1 MLDPKLIKEKPEMI
15 RNMLKSRAVE
25 FDLDELIKTD
35 EKRREFIIKTDEL
48 RKKKN
53 QVGIRISEKKKAK
66 EDASSILAEMKNISS
81 ELTKLESEQ
90 EEIENKYLKL
100 ASTIPNLVHE
110 SVPIGIDDSANIE
123 IKKWGNIPK
132 FDFKVKDHIDISENL
147 NLVDLERAAK
157 VAGARFYY
165 LKNDLV
171 RLNQALINFGLDFLA
186 EKGYSLIQPPYMINR
201 ESMEGAVIAEDFE
214 EVIYKIQ
221 DEDLYMIGT
230 SEHAMA
236 AMHSKEIIEGKNIP
250 MKYAGISPCFRKEAG
265 AHGRDQKGI
274 FRVHQ
279 FDKIEQFVFSKPED
293 SWKEHE
299 KLLAVAEEFYQKLEI
314 PYRVMLL
321 STGDIGKISA
331 KTYDIEAWMAG
342 QNAYREIV
350 SCSNCLEYQA
360 RRLKIRFRDKTNEDT
375 QYIHTLNSTLIATTR
390 VLVSIMENFQT
401 KEGHIRIPQGF
412 TAIYGKSER
421 DILTYPYILDLK
433 FVKNWHAEKVE

>member
-1 MLDPKLIKEKPEMI
+1 MLDPKLIKEKPEVI
-15 RNMLKSRAVE
+15 KDMLKARSVE
-25 FDLDELIKTD
+25 FDLEGLINSD
-35 EKRREFIIKTDEL
+35 QKRREFITKTDEL

-53 QVGIRISEKKKAK
+53 QVALNISEKKKK
-66 EDASSILAEMKNISS
+66 GEDISSILAEMKSVS
-81 ELTKLESEQ
+81 EELSKLEIDQ
-90 EEIENKYLKL
+90 NNIEKKYLKL
-100 ASTIPNLVHE
+100 ATSIPNLIHE
-110 SVPIGIDDSANIE
+110 SVPIGKDEESNKE
-123 IKKWGNIPK
+123 IKKWGNIPE
-132 FDFKVKDHIDISENL
+132 FDFKIKDHIDISEDL
-147 NLVDLERAAK
+147 DLVDLERAAK

-171 RLNQALINFGLDFLA
+171 RLNQALINFGLDFLR
-186 EKGYSLIQPPYMINR
+186 EKGYSAVQPPYMINR

-214 EVIYKIQ
+214 EVIYKIDNQ
-221 DEDLYMIGT
+221 DLYMIGT

-236 AMHSKEIIEGKNIP
+236 AMHSKEIIEGKDIP
-250 MKYAGISPCFRKEAG
+250 KKYAGISPCFRKEAG

-299 KLLAVAEEFYQKLEI
+299 KLLSIAEEFYQKLEI

-321 STGDIGKISA
+321 STGDTGNISA

-375 QYIHTLNSTLIATTR
+375 QYVHTLNSTLIATTR
-390 VLVSIMENFQT
+390 VLVAIMENFQT
-401 KEGHIRIPQGF
+401 KDGHIRIPEVLQGYMGNQKE
-412 TAIYGKSER
+412 I
-421 DILTYPYILDLK
+421 
-433 FVKNWHAEKVE
+433 

>member
-1 MLDPKLIKEKPEMI
+1 MLDPKLIKEKPEII

-25 FDLDELIKTD
+25 FDLEGLIESD
-35 EKRREFIIKTDEL
+35 QKRREFIIKTDDL

-53 QVGIRISEKKKAK
+53 QVAIIISEKKKAG
-66 EDASSILAEMKNISS
+66 EDAYSILAEMKNISN

-90 EEIENKYLKL
+90 EEIEKKYLKL
-100 ASTIPNLVHE
+100 ASTIPNLVDK
-110 SVPIGIDDSANIE
+110 SVPLGIDDSSNKE

-132 FDFKVKDHIDISENL
+132 FDFKIKDHIDISEDL
-147 NLVDLERAAK
+147 SLVDLERAAK

-171 RLNQALINFGLDFLA
+171 RLNQALIHFGLDFLT
-186 EKGYSLIQPPYMINR
+186 EKGYSLVQPPYMINR

-214 EVIYKIQ
+214 EVIYKVQ

-236 AMHSKEIIEGKNIP
+236 AMHSKEIIEGKNMP
-250 MKYAGISPCFRKEAG
+250 MKYAGVSPCFRKEAG

-279 FDKIEQFVFSKPED
+279 FDKIEQFIFSKPED

-299 KLLAVAEEFYQKLEI
+299 KMLAIAEEFYQKLEI

-375 QYIHTLNSTLIATTR
+375 QYVHTLNSTLIATTR
-390 VLVSIMENFQT
+390 VLVAIMENFQT
-401 KEGHIRIPQGF
+401 KDGHIRIPQVLQSYMGNQKE
-412 TAIYGKSER
+412 I
-421 DILTYPYILDLK
+421 
-433 FVKNWHAEKVE
+433 

>member
-1 MLDPKLIKEKPEMI
+1 MLNPKLIKEKPEII

-25 FDLDELIKTD
+25 FDLEGLIESD
-35 EKRREFIIKTDEL
+35 QKRREFIIKTDEL

-53 QVGIRISEKKKAK
+53 QVAIAISEKKKAGD
-66 EDASSILAEMKNISS
+66 DASTILIEMKNISN

-90 EEIENKYLKL
+90 EHIEKKYLKL
-100 ASTIPNLVHE
+100 AATIPNLVDK
-110 SVPIGIDDSANIE
+110 SVPIGPDESTNKE
-123 IKKWGNIPK
+123 IKRWGNIPE
-132 FDFKVKDHIDISENL
+132 FDFKIKDHIDISEDL

-171 RLNQALINFGLDFLA
+171 RLNQALIHFGLDFLA
-186 EKGYSLIQPPYMINR
+186 EKGYSLVQPPYMINR

-214 EVIYKIQ
+214 EVIYKVEE
-221 DEDLYMIGT
+221 EDLYMIGT

-236 AMHSKEIIEGKNIP
+236 AMHSKEIIEGKEIP

-299 KLLAVAEEFYQKLEI
+299 KMLAVAEEFYQKLEI

-390 VLVSIMENFQT
+390 VLVAIMENFQT
-401 KEGHIRIPQGF
+401 KDGHIRIPQVLQGYMGNQKE
-412 TAIYGKSER
+412 I
-421 DILTYPYILDLK
+421 
-433 FVKNWHAEKVE
+433 

>member
-1 MLDPKLIKEKPEMI
+1 MLDPKLIKEKPEII

-25 FDLDELIKTD
+25 FDLDGLIESD
-35 EKRREFIIKTDEL
+35 QKRREFIIKTDEL

-53 QVGIRISEKKKAK
+53 QIAMTISEKKKAG
-66 EDASSILAEMKNISS
+66 EDASSILAEMKNISN
-81 ELTKLESEQ
+81 ELTKLQSEQ
-90 EEIENKYLKL
+90 EEVEKKYLKL
-100 ASTIPNLVHE
+100 ALTIPNLVHE
-110 SVPIGIDDSANIE
+110 SVPVGPDDSANKE
-123 IKKWGNIPK
+123 IKKWGDIPK
-132 FDFKVKDHIDISENL
+132 FDFKIKDHIDISEDL

-171 RLNQALINFGLDFLA
+171 RLNQALLHFGLDFLA
-186 EKGYSLIQPPYMINR
+186 QKGYSLVQPPYMINR

-221 DEDLYMIGT
+221 EEDLYMIGT

-236 AMHSKEIIEGKNIP
+236 AMHSKEIIEGKTIP
-250 MKYAGISPCFRKEAG
+250 IKYAGISPCFRKEAG

-279 FDKIEQFVFSKPED
+279 FDKIEQFIFSKPED

-299 KLLAVAEEFYQKLEI
+299 KMLEVAEEFYQKLEI

-321 STGDIGKISA
+321 STGDVGNISA

-375 QYIHTLNSTLIATTR
+375 QYVHTLNSTLIATTR
-390 VLVSIMENFQT
+390 VLVAIMENFQT
-401 KEGHIRIPQGF
+401 KEGHIRIPQVLQSYMGNQKE
-412 TAIYGKSER
+412 I
-421 DILTYPYILDLK
+421 
-433 FVKNWHAEKVE
+433 

>member
-1 MLDPKLIKEKPEMI
+1 MLDPKLIKEKPEII

-25 FDLDELIKTD
+25 FDLEGLIESD
-35 EKRREFIIKTDEL
+35 QKRREFIIKTDEL

-53 QVGIRISEKKKAK
+53 QVAIAISEKKKAGD
-66 EDASSILAEMKNISS
+66 DASAILIEMKNISN

-90 EEIENKYLKL
+90 VEIEKKYLKL
-100 ASTIPNLVHE
+100 ASTIPNLIHD
-110 SVPIGIDDSANIE
+110 SVPIGIDDSSNKE

-132 FDFKVKDHIDISENL
+132 FDFKIKDHIDISEDL
-147 NLVDLERAAK
+147 DLVDLERAAK

-171 RLNQALINFGLDFLA
+171 RLNQALIHFGLDFLA
-186 EKGYSLIQPPYMINR
+186 GKKYSLVQPPYMINR

-214 EVIYKIQ
+214 EVIYKVQ

-250 MKYAGISPCFRKEAG
+250 MKYAGVSPCFRKEAG

-279 FDKIEQFVFSKPED
+279 FDKIEQFIFSKPED

-299 KLLAVAEEFYQKLEI
+299 NMLAIAEEFYQKLEI

-331 KTYDIEAWMAG
+331 KTYDIEAWMPG

-375 QYIHTLNSTLIATTR
+375 QYVHTLNSTLIATTR
-390 VLVSIMENFQT
+390 VLVAIMENFQT
-401 KEGHIRIPQGF
+401 KDGHIRIPQVLQSYMGNQQE
-412 TAIYGKSER
+412 I
-421 DILTYPYILDLK
+421 
-433 FVKNWHAEKVE
+433 